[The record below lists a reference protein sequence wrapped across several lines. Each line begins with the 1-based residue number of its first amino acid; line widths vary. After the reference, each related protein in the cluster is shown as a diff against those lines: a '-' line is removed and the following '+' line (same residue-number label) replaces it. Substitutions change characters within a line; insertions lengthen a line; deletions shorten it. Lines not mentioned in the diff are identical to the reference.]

1 MKNIFWALL
10 ICAFAL
16 QSLSATQQ
24 TNGAD
29 GDIGLGA
36 SVALSEKQIDSLVE
50 KRFMDYI
57 ELNDFNYDKYLRA
70 RHKHDGYL
78 VMGLIAANTYIGLEQ
93 RDTRNSQ
100 AMHDALGYA
109 LGIKMIDNAASG
121 LYAHRDDLLDFSD
134 GITSKHIHSLLGS
147 AATYLIVSNVLD
159 PSADDHKEH
168 AVAGTILSLVGYGFT
183 LF

>member
-1 MKNIFWALL
+1 LKKIFWALL
-10 ICAFAL
+10 ISSL
-16 QSLSATQQ
+16 ILPSLSFAQQ
-24 TNGAD
+24 TNSTD
-29 GDIGLGA
+29 NDIGLDA
-36 SVALSEKQIDSLVE
+36 PFALTAKQIDSLVE
-50 KRFMDYI
+50 KRFMNYI

-93 RDTRNSQ
+93 RDTKNSQ
-100 AMHDALGYA
+100 KMHDALGYA

-121 LYAHRDDLLDFSD
+121 LYAHRDDLFDFSD
-134 GITSKHIHSLLGS
+134 GITSKHIHALLGS
-147 AATYLIVSNVLD
+147 LATYLIVSNVLD

-168 AVAGTILSLVGYGFT
+168 AIAGSVLSLVGYGFT

>member
-1 MKNIFWALL
+1 MKKIFWALL
-10 ICAFAL
+10 ICGLVL
-16 QSLSATQQ
+16 QSLSSAQQ
-24 TNGAD
+24 ANSTD
-29 GDIGLGA
+29 SDIGLG
-36 SVALSEKQIDSLVE
+36 VPALTSKQIDSLVE

-78 VMGLIAANTYIGLEQ
+78 IMGLIAANTYIGLEQ
-93 RDTRNSQ
+93 RNTENSKK
-100 AMHDALGYA
+100 MHDALGYA

-147 AATYLIVSNVLD
+147 LATYFIVSNVLS
-159 PSADDHKEH
+159 PSDSDHKEH
-168 AVAGTILSLVGYGFT
+168 AIAGSVLSLVGYGFT